1 MKTRVYK
8 GIRLYRWTNK
18 FYCKYLESLYL
29 DYSHQQRRVTLILII
44 LADSFLAIP
53 FLGFYLTKLP
63 DKRFQVIGI
72 SCCVLINFFLFLICW
87 KCLPRKKHLNWAA
100 VCMWMVLIAHSVLDI
115 FDKKDQDL
123 LWYSIWYSTTTIFVP
138 YTLFPLTL
146 MWSLTLGSTS
156 FVIHVGLIFFQV
168 LESSNVFEIK
178 PIASDAL
185 FFLTVNFAGAYIK
198 ILTDGSQRKSFVE
211 TLRFLENRCKAQQE
225 NEKQAQLIFSIL
237 PDFVAKEMFKDIEN
251 EERRGSTQTQQFHKI
266 YIHKYNN
273 VSILFADIKGFT
285 ALASK
290 CTAQELVRNLNG
302 LFARFDK
309 LATKHDCLR
318 IKLLGD
324 CYYCVSGLPNPR
336 FDHADCAV
344 EMGLNMIKAIKDM
357 RTKTQVD
364 INMRIGI
371 HSGSVLCGVLGL
383 RKWQFDIWSHDVK
396 VANRMEA
403 TGIAGRVHISDATFH
418 ALTKNFTVEPGH
430 GNEKDSLLRKNC
442 IQTYF
447 IVEDPVYENLE
458 LPKIATPPPKRQSI
472 NVDWI
477 PEIPFR
483 NLQRALS
490 EDNSNEN
497 LTCISKTKGKYDV
510 SRRESEIE
518 APQCN
523 DTITNVIETSLK
535 QQWTFLNKLTLR
547 FVDEELEHQYTE
559 IKNDMY
565 RSNIVCCFIM
575 WIFASICQ
583 IIIFDLDESLE
594 ILFIT
599 VTVFLAV
606 MTLVIAGDQYKYFPK
621 CVKKITSFLS
631 YNRRRRTAVL
641 ATVVIIMSISGV
653 LTLIIEVKNLKEDGH
668 PENVV
673 FSWIIYLFALAT
685 AIRINYRIKITLALL
700 IVSLYAILVSIGP
713 YRIFFFPSDT
723 DILQHLQF
731 PVLLVTFFLLIFYH
745 ARLIEVTSR
754 LYFLWKHKAKIEL
767 DGMQATRQTN
777 MQLLTNVLPE
787 HVAKHF
793 LSREYRNE
801 ELYSQSRTGIGVLF
815 ATIPNF
821 FKFYSE
827 EKGLECLRLL
837 NEIIA
842 TFDEVLDDERFSSIE
857 KIKTVSATATYMAV
871 SGLNPSTQRDPL
883 IGDTPEHLGA
893 LIDFALTLRQR
904 LEEIN
909 RDSFNRFNLRAG
921 VSYGDLVCG
930 VIGAKKPIFDVW
942 GNTVNEASRMDST
955 GLMGQIQ
962 VPKDT
967 AQLLVRQGYELKKRG
982 LVRVKG
988 KGLMETFF
996 VQGKKL
1002 KKVRSCQRNFSNTI
1016 SLEAMV
1022 YAIAKN
1028 RRRFI
1033 SHSYKF

>member
-1 MKTRVYK
+1 MKSRVYK
-8 GIRLYRWTNK
+8 GIRLHRWTNK

-29 DYSHQQRRVTLILII
+29 DYSHQQRRETLILII
-44 LADSFLAIP
+44 LTDCFLSIP
-53 FLGFYLTKLP
+53 FIVYYLTQLP
-63 DKRFQVIGI
+63 RYTTQLTVN
-72 SCCVLINFFLFLICW
+72 SCCLFFNFILFLICW
-87 KCLPRKKHLNWAA
+87 KCLPKNHLNWAA
-100 VCMWMVLIAHSVLDI
+100 LCSWVVLMTHNN
-115 FDKKDQDL
+115 FDKKDQERL
-123 LWYSIWYSTTTIFVP
+123 WYYVWYSITTIFVP
-138 YTLFPLTL
+138 YTLFPL
-146 MWSLTLGSTS
+146 SLLWALVLGSTS
-156 FVIHVGLIFFQV
+156 FMVHIILIVLYKLENNFDLKETACDGVFF
-168 LESSNVFEIK
+168 F
-178 PIASDAL
+178 
-185 FFLTVNFAGAYIK
+185 TVNFAGAYIK
-198 ILTDGSQRKSFVE
+198 ILTDGSQRRSFVQ
-211 TLRFLENRCKAQQE
+211 TLRFLENRFKAQQE
-225 NEKQAQLIFSIL
+225 NEKQVQLIFSIL
-237 PDFVAKEMFKDIEN
+237 PDFVAKEMFADIEN
-251 EERRGSTQTQQFHKI
+251 EERRGSVQPQQFHKI

-290 CTAQELVRNLNG
+290 CTAQELVRNLND

-324 CYYCVSGLPNPR
+324 CYYCVSGLPNAR
-336 FDHADCAV
+336 EDHADCAV
-344 EMGLNMIKAIKDM
+344 EMGLNMIKAIKDTK
-357 RTKTQVD
+357 TKTQVD
-364 INMRIGI
+364 IDMRIGI

-396 VANRMEA
+396 IANRMEA
-403 TGIAGRVHISDATFH
+403 TGIAGRVHISDATLR
-418 ALTKNFTVEPGH
+418 ALTKEFRVEAAH
-430 GNEKDSLLRKNC
+430 GREKDSLLRKND

-447 IVEDPVYENLE
+447 ILEDPVYENVE
-458 LPKIATPPPKRQSI
+458 LPKMATPPPKRQSV

-477 PEIPFR
+477 PEIPFK

-490 EDNSNEN
+490 EDNSAES

-518 APQCN
+518 APHCN
-523 DTITNVIETSLK
+523 DTITNMIETNLE
-535 QQWTFLNKLTLR
+535 QQWTFLNKLTLK
-547 FVDEELEHQYTE
+547 FVDEELEQQYTE

-575 WIFASICQ
+575 WIFALICQ
-583 IIIFDLDESLE
+583 LIVFDPTQPTLAT
-594 ILFIT
+594 LFIS
-599 VTVFLAV
+599 VSVFLALV
-606 MTLVIAGDQYKYFPK
+606 TLLVAGDQYKHFPK
-621 CVKKITSFLS
+621 IVKKFNKSLS
-631 YNRRRRTAVL
+631 SNRRRRTAVL
-641 ATVVIIMSISGV
+641 ASVVIIMSMSGV
-653 LTLIIEVKNLKEDGH
+653 STLIIESKLKNDANSNIH
-668 PENVV
+668 PEKVI

-685 AIRINYRIKITLALL
+685 AIRINYRIKILLAFL
-700 IVSLYAILVSIGP
+700 LVSVYVILANIEP
-713 YRIFFFPSDT
+713 YRQHFFPEIENSLLP
-723 DILQHLQF
+723 IQF
-731 PVLLVTFFLLIFYH
+731 PVLLVAFFLLIFYH

-754 LYFLWKHKAKIEL
+754 LYFLWKHKAQIEL
-767 DGMQATRQTN
+767 DGMRAARQTN

-801 ELYSQSRTGIGVLF
+801 ELYSQARDGIGVLF

-821 FKFYSE
+821 SKFYSE
-827 EKGLECLRLL
+827 AKGLECLRLL

-871 SGLNPSTQRDPL
+871 SGLNPSIKHDPL

-893 LIDFALTLRQR
+893 LIDFAITLRQR

-909 RDSFNRFNLRAG
+909 RDSFNRFNLRVG
-921 VSYGDLVCG
+921 ISYGDLVCG

-955 GLMGQIQ
+955 GLMGEIQ
-962 VPKDT
+962 VPKNT
-967 AQLLVRQGYELKKRG
+967 AQLLVHQGYELKKRG

-996 VQGKKL
+996 VLGKKL
-1002 KKVRSCQRNFSNTI
+1002 KKVRSCQRNFSNAI